1 MKRKIAAIL
10 AADVVGYS
18 KLVAEDEEETLRR
31 LASYRAVVDDFIAK
45 ANGRIFNTAGDAVL
59 AEFSSAVEAV
69 RCAIDVQESLRTR
82 NMAYPPSRQMT
93 FRMGITIGDVVE
105 RDGDLLGDGVNIAA
119 RLEGLAAPGGI
130 CISRTVYEQVANKL
144 SVQFADIGAQEV
156 KNIPT
161 PVHAYMVALRAE
173 DAAAD
178 ALLRRKKKRS
188 ALLVPVLAIAAVLII
203 GGVGAAL
210 YSRATRAKAPAELAA
225 TSPAPAAAPAAVP
238 APSPGTA
245 APSAPSPSAP
255 APSAPAQK
263 SAAAPASPPAPSR
276 DEMLAPGSIPF
287 ILETQRSQIRDEYV
301 PGADNKALA
310 IAVGRYI
317 GYVTGQPSE
326 DLAKTVALDTCQKR
340 VEAAKLT
347 LKCEVFA
354 VGNKVVSTRAH
365 PPMPLV
371 PYVNKDPSVE
381 RPLVAEEIPM
391 LRDGMKANI
400 AKNYVPAKKFKTI
413 ALGPGGGYFFYV
425 GHDSQDEVVRR
436 ALEICG
442 TNAGSPCMIVALD
455 DNFVVPIPKTMKA
468 VSFFRPATN
477 SFVAANERDF
487 LARRYASSLK
497 GWNAVAASLNGK
509 TGVVL
514 GADTEEAAV
523 KAALADCA
531 KVDRECRIIAIGPF
545 SVEPL

>member
-31 LASYRAVVDDFIAK
+31 LASYREVVDDFIAK

-82 NMAYPPSRQMT
+82 NMAYPPSRQMS

-156 KNIPT
+156 KNIPN

-173 DAAAD
+173 DLAAD
-178 ALLRRKKKRS
+178 ALLRKKKTGRP
-188 ALLVPVLAIAAVLII
+188 ALLVPVLAVAAIVVA

-210 YSRATRAKAPAELAA
+210 YSRATRAKAPAEVAA
-225 TSPAPAAAPAAVP
+225 TAPSPAMAPAPPAPAMAPAAVP
-238 APSPGTA
+238 APSKA
-245 APSAPSPSAP
+245 APG
-255 APSAPAQK
+255 APAQK
-263 SAAAPASPPAPSR
+263 SAAVPAAPPPVPR
-276 DEMLAPGSIPF
+276 EEVLAPGNVPF
-287 ILETQRSQIRDEYV
+287 IPDSLRAQIRDEYL
-301 PGADNKALA
+301 PGGDIKALA
-310 IAVGRYI
+310 ITTGRFI
-317 GYVTGQPSE
+317 GYVTGQPNE
-326 DLAKTVALDTCQKR
+326 ELAKSVALDTCQKR
-340 VEAAKLT
+340 VEAAKVT
-347 LKCEVFA
+347 TKCEIYA
-354 VGNKVVSTRAH
+354 VGNKVVSLRAH
-365 PPMPLV
+365 PPMPPA
-371 PYVNKDPSVE
+371 PYVARDSLVE
-381 RPLVAEEIPM
+381 RTFSVDEMPLVRDQAKDN
-391 LRDGMKANI
+391 LRRNYASARKSKA
-400 AKNYVPAKKFKTI
+400 I
-413 ALGPGGGYFFYV
+413 ALGPAGGYTFFTA
-425 GHDSQDEVVRR
+425 HDTADEAVRR
-436 ALEICG
+436 ALEVCG
-442 TNAGSPCMIVALD
+442 SNAGSPCMIVALD
-455 DNFVVPIPKTMKA
+455 DNFVVPVPKTMKA
-468 VSFFRPATN
+468 TSFFRPTTN
-477 SFVAANERDF
+477 SFVAANEREF
-487 LARRYASSLK
+487 LARRYASASK

-509 TGVVL
+509 TGVAL
-514 GADTEEAAV
+514 GAENEDAAV

-545 SVEPL
+545 SVDPL

>member
-31 LASYRAVVDDFIAK
+31 LASYRAVVDDFIEK

-69 RCAIDVQESLRTR
+69 RCAIDIQESLRTR
-82 NMAYPPSRQMT
+82 NMAYPPSRQMS

-156 KNIPT
+156 KNIPN

-173 DAAAD
+173 DAYAD
-178 ALLRRKKKRS
+178 ARLRKKKKPGAR
-188 ALLVPVLAIAAVLII
+188 LLVPALAVTVIVISA
-203 GGVGAAL
+203 GVGGFYYFERVSSKPPAVAAAL
-210 YSRATRAKAPAELAA
+210 
-225 TSPAPAAAPAAVP
+225 PAPAP
-238 APSPGTA
+238 
-245 APSAPSPSAP
+245 AP
-255 APSAPAQK
+255 APGAPAQK
-263 SAAAPASPPAPSR
+263 AATGSFASPPASPQ
-276 DEMLAPGSIPF
+276 EEALAPGSIPF
-287 ILETQRSQIRDEYV
+287 LLDTQRAQIRDDYV
-301 PGADNKALA
+301 SGPDTKALA
-310 IAVGRYI
+310 LAVGRFF
-317 GYVTGQPSE
+317 GYVTGQPNE
-326 DLAKTVALDTCQKR
+326 ELARTIALDTCQKR
-340 VEAAKLT
+340 VDAAKVN
-347 LKCEVFA
+347 LKCDIYA
-354 VGNKVVSTRAH
+354 VGNKVVYTRAR
-365 PPMPLV
+365 PPMPPV
-371 PYVNKDPSVE
+371 PYVAKDALVE
-381 RPLVAEEIPM
+381 RPFVAAEVPI
-391 LRDGMKANI
+391 LRDTAKANLE
-400 AKNYVPAKKFKTI
+400 KNYIPARKSKTI
-413 ALGPGGGYFFYV
+413 ALGPSGGYFYYF

-442 TNAGSPCMIVALD
+442 SNAGTPCLILAVD
-455 DNFVVPIPKTMKA
+455 DNFVVPVPKTMKA
-468 VSFFRPATN
+468 VGFFRPATN

-487 LARRYASSLK
+487 LARRYASSTK

-509 TGVVL
+509 TGAAL

-523 KAALADCA
+523 KTALADCT